1 MPLEFLY
8 ETVCQCSAFQK
19 ESKSDCTSREKK
31 QNLKTQ
37 LHEGMPGNRSFEPPF
52 HHTHKNKIL
61 AKKHSENRFQF
72 CFGLP
77 WLLVVSEVAGS
88 MWGFCMGH
96 FPLAEP
102 NRKKAAVVELVIN
115 LPHIYE
121 KEINN
126 INKRS
131 DIVEKES
138 FLPVPPPFKR
148 KKKIEK
154 KNNFFKL
161 TVLTLIRAS

>member
-1 MPLEFLY
+1 MR
-8 ETVCQCSAFQK
+8 VCPGIEALIPPFITHTKTTYLQK
-19 ESKSDCTSREKK
+19 
-31 QNLKTQ
+31 NILKTDF
-37 LHEGMPGNRSFEPPF
+37 NFFS
-52 HHTHKNKIL
+52 
-61 AKKHSENRFQF
+61 
-72 CFGLP
+72 LP
-77 WLLVVSEVAGS
+77 WLLVVSELAGS
-88 MWGFCMGH
+88 IWGFCMGH

-138 FLPVPPPFKR
+138 FLPVLPPFK
-148 KKKIEK
+148 
-154 KNNFFKL
+154 
-161 TVLTLIRAS
+161 